1 MDFDSLHPM
10 ELLSRHFG
18 AIFRSNKGKH
28 IVPFVTVTFKKPLL
42 AADLAAI
49 KNDLKLEKWTFY
61 KHAKRKKLSYVS
73 KIILPTNK

>member
-49 KNDLKLEKWTFY
+49 KNDLKLEK
-61 KHAKRKKLSYVS
+61 
-73 KIILPTNK
+73 